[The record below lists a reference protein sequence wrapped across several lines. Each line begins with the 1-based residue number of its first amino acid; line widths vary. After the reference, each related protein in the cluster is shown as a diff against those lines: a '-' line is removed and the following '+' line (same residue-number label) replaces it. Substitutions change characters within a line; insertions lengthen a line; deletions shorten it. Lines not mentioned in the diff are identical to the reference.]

1 MDLKLFRFSLLHIF
15 CILLILK
22 KAIVEKLRQCQDM
35 RNALS
40 STGDKILVQS
50 FGGDDYYGSGTPAK
64 YVKDWCSGIEKN
76 KGSLKVI

>member
-1 MDLKLFRFSLLHIF
+1 
-15 CILLILK
+15 
-22 KAIVEKLRQCQDM
+22 M
-35 RNALS
+35 RNALT

-76 KGSLKVI
+76 KGSLKVINFSLLFFLCNILI